1 MAKYIFLLVSLLLL
15 AQPYAEGLPEYK
27 IEHVSLEQGV
37 SNNMIFCIY
46 QDSKGFI
53 WFGTMF
59 GLIRYDGIEYK
70 TFRNDPA
77 NPNSISNDDVVSVF
91 EDKDGFLWIGT
102 YFGGLNKYDRTTGNF
117 SRFLHDP
124 QNPNSIGSNTVW
136 KITQDKE
143 GLLWFGTD
151 GAGLCKFDGSMF
163 TSYKFDSTNSK
174 SIGNNT
180 IFSLLVD
187 SRGTLWAGTAGG
199 GLNKF
204 NKSTNEFTR
213 FKRGK
218 ENSGVNSISGNA
230 IRSLY
235 EDVNGTIWI
244 GTITRGLNKFDES
257 TCMFTCYLN
266 NSPDT
271 TDAMQSNSIFSIN
284 ASLNNKNSELWIS
297 TGNGFYSFD
306 QNDNSFTRFM
316 LYTEEI
322 SGKENIVTSL
332 KDNSGVIW
340 LSTYFDGLHKFRT
353 NSDKFNTVI
362 YDPTLMN
369 GLSSPNVRCFYEDK
383 KHNIWIGTSNGLN
396 KFNKV
401 EGSFE
406 NYFHKKN
413 DPNSLSSNS
422 INDIAGDSEGN
433 LWIATDLGLN
443 KFNPELK
450 TFKVFLKDPALP
462 NSLSNSN
469 VTKILID
476 SHGDLWVGTALGLNK
491 YINDE
496 LGFLIYKKDPA
507 DSKSL
512 SENTILT
519 IYEDKGGELWFATY
533 AGLNKLDPDGKTF
546 TRYQKS
552 LQDSSS
558 LGNNYVFSFC
568 EDNAGNFWI
577 GTGGGL
583 EKFDK
588 TRATFTHIGERD
600 GLPNPVI
607 CGILNDGKGALWIS
621 TKKGLTR
628 FSPVDNSFKNFSSED
643 GLQSN
648 MFIEGSCI
656 RTSDGR
662 MFFGGINGFSFF
674 DPSTIKFSSYI
685 APVIFTDLTKYNESR
700 KTEMDISGAGEIELA
715 YSDNV
720 ISIGFA
726 SLDYTNPA
734 ENEYAY
740 MLEGFDKDWVYSGN
754 NANAL
759 YTNLDPGKYT
769 LKVKATNSDG
779 VWNETGASLS
789 LIIKPPFWKTWW
801 FYGFVMI
808 FLVATVM
815 TVHNYRVKRKVLNL
829 LTIENAK
836 EEERERM
843 REQAARDYHDELG
856 HKLTRISIYSRRIR
870 KKLGASANGITSD
883 LVGIA
888 DTSNSLQS
896 GARDLIWSMDPKE
909 DSLYDFAVR
918 LKDFGNEIFEGT
930 ETQFKMTGIS
940 ESFRNTRLSMYN
952 KRHLIFIF
960 KEAMN
965 NALKYSNSTS
975 VTIDINLRGNILEM
989 TMQDNG
995 IGFDLNNDVKGYGI
1009 KNIYNRARQISARVE
1024 IVSEANKGT
1033 TIKFT
1038 VGV

>member
-1 MAKYIFLLVSLLLL
+1 MTKYIFLLVSLITLSL
-15 AQPYAEGLPEYK
+15 PFAEGLPEYK
-27 IEHVSLEQGV
+27 VEHVSLEQGV

-59 GLIRYDGIEYK
+59 GLIRYDGIDYK
-70 TFRNDPA
+70 TFRNDPS

-91 EDKDGFLWIGT
+91 EDRDGFLWIGT
-102 YFGGLNKYDRTTGNF
+102 YFGGMNKYDRTTGNF
-117 SRFLHDP
+117 IRYLHDP
-124 QNPNSIGSNTVW
+124 ANHNTIGSNTVW
-136 KITQDKE
+136 KITQDKD

-174 SIGNNT
+174 SIGSNT
-180 IFSLLVD
+180 VFSLLVD
-187 SRGTLWAGTAGG
+187 SKGNLWAGTAGG

-204 NKSTNEFTR
+204 NKGSNDFTR

-230 IRSLY
+230 VRSLY
-235 EDVNGTIWI
+235 EDANGTLWI
-244 GTITRGLNKFDES
+244 GTLTKGLNKFEES
-257 TCMFTCYLN
+257 TGIFTCYLN

-271 TDAMQSNSIFSIN
+271 TDALQANSIFSIN
-284 ASLNNKNSELWIS
+284 ASLNNSSELWIS

-306 QNDNSFTRFM
+306 QNNNFFSRYR
-316 LYTEEI
+316 LYNEEI

-340 LSTYFDGLHKFRT
+340 LSTYFDGLHKFRL
-353 NSDKFNTVI
+353 NSDKFNTVV
-362 YDPTLMN
+362 YDPALKN
-369 GLSSPNVRCFYEDK
+369 GLSSPNVRCFYEDAAG
-383 KHNIWIGTSNGLN
+383 NIWIGTSKGLN
-396 KFNKV
+396 KFN
-401 EGSFE
+401 EDDGSFE
-406 NYFHKKN
+406 NYFHNKLN
-413 DPNSLSSNS
+413 PNSLSNNS
-422 INDIAGDSEGN
+422 INDITGGPEGS
-433 LWIATDLGLN
+433 LWVATDQGLN
-443 KFNPELK
+443 RIDLTKK
-450 TFKVFLKDPALP
+450 TNKVYINDPAKSGSISINNITKVFVDRR
-462 NSLSNSN
+462 NN
-469 VTKILID
+469 
-476 SHGDLWVGTALGLNK
+476 LWVGTANGLNRF
-491 YINDE
+491 ISDDS
-496 LGFLIYKKDPA
+496 GFVRFQSDPA
-507 DSKSL
+507 NSSSL
-512 SENTILT
+512 SDNVILS
-519 IYEDKGGELWFATY
+519 IFEDKDKDLWFATY
-533 AGLNKLDPDGKTF
+533 GGLNKLNDDRKTF
-546 TRYQKS
+546 IRYQKKLS
-552 LQDSSS
+552 DSTS
-558 LGNNYVFSFC
+558 LGNNYAFSFC
-568 EDNAGNFWI
+568 EDKEGNFWI

-588 TRATFTHIGERD
+588 TSGTFTHIGEKD

-607 CGILNDGKGALWIS
+607 CGILSDGSGALWIS

-628 FSPVDNSFKNFSSED
+628 FSQINNSFKSFSSDD

-656 RTSDGR
+656 RTADGR
-662 MFFGGINGFSFF
+662 MFFGGINGFSYFE
-674 DPSTIKFSSYI
+674 PSKIKFSSYI
-685 APVIFTDLTKYNESR
+685 PPVIFTELSKYCDNKKDEI
-700 KTEMDISGAGEIELA
+700 DISGKSEIELS
-715 YSDNV
+715 YTDNV
-720 ISIGFA
+720 LDIGFA
-726 SLDYTNPA
+726 SLDYTNSA
-734 ENEYAY
+734 KNEYAY
-740 MLEGFDKDWVYSGN
+740 MLEGFDRDWVYSGS
-754 NANAL
+754 NAKAL

-779 VWNETGASLS
+779 VWNEMGASLR

-801 FYGFVMI
+801 FYGIVMI
-808 FLVATVM
+808 SLAAIVM
-815 TVHNYRVKRKVLNL
+815 TAHNYRVRKKVQNL

-940 ESFRNTRLSMYN
+940 ENFRYTKLSMYN

-965 NALKYSNSTS
+965 NALKYSNSTN
-975 VTIDINLRGNILEM
+975 VTIDIGLNGNTLEM

-1009 KNIYNRARQISARVE
+1009 KNIYNRARQISASVE